1 MAVPES
7 IQPLVDK
14 YTFHRDA
21 YIRGQEKYN
30 EAQLRQ
36 DFTDPFFHAL
46 GWDVNNNKGHS
57 EAYREVLHEEPV
69 RIRGA
74 TKFFDYTFRIG
85 GVRKFI
91 VETKKPSVSIKDD
104 AEAALQ
110 LRRYAWNAKLPL
122 SILTNF
128 EEWAVYDCTLKPQNG
143 DPASRGQIKY
153 FTYDA
158 LPAMWDYLVSY
169 FSPESIL
176 KGSFDKYAGSQKGRK
191 GTATVDDDI
200 LTEIDSWRD
209 ALAKNIANRNTALSV
224 DEINT
229 VVQRTIDRLLFLR
242 ICEDRGIEEYTT
254 LHKLLEGDQV
264 YARLCKIFLEADAK
278 YNSGL
283 FHFEKE
289 PDWNEMPDTLSLSLV
304 IDDKVLKGIIKR
316 LYYPET
322 PYLFSVIPPEILGHV
337 YEQFLGKVIRLTDGH
352 RAQVEYKPEVKKAGG
367 VFYTPQ
373 YIVEYIVK
381 HTVGELVK
389 DKTPRDVAKLRVLD
403 PACGSGSFLI
413 GAYQFLLDWHRDWYI
428 ENLVPVFIDKK
439 AVTDPAVL
447 ALLPE
452 ATPRGKKH
460 LAQAELPIYKAGT
473 SGDATRTRSDWRLTT
488 TEKKR
493 ILLNN
498 IYGVDIDTQAV
509 EVTKLSLLLKVLEEE
524 NEENIDKQ
532 LKLFAERALPSL
544 HQNIKCGNS
553 LIGTDISTP
562 EMSSEEF
569 KRINPFDWEKG
580 FVSVM
585 AAGGFDA
592 VIGNPPYLR
601 IQGLQEHYE
610 NQIDYLIKHYQ
621 SAVKRFDLYLLFVEK
636 GFSLLNNKGLL
647 SYICPHKFFN
657 ADFGSGL
664 RGFLIKNSAIN
675 SIVSFGNN
683 LIFKT
688 ATTYTG
694 IIILDKSKKSEFS
707 YYHFSLL
714 PNIEIPEKLS
724 NLKDENFSKIA
735 LSDLS
740 SEPWSLTQTDFQF
753 LIDKLNSSCRIKI
766 ADVFGEIMVGVQS
779 GVDNIHLLKENNN
792 SPPKNGIISL
802 FSEKA
807 GKCIEI
813 EIDLVKPILLGEDV
827 HRYQKIQNHYYVIYP
842 YKLIERKTVIL
853 EEYELKEKY
862 PLGYEYLK
870 KYQSELKE
878 IRIRQKTNSNYWY
891 SCHRSK
897 DMYLFEQE
905 RIITPEISFGCNMTI
920 SPAGIYHNTM
930 VYSLIAKP
938 NFVEHKFYWLGILN
952 SPVLWWF
959 IKTTGNALRG
969 GYFRFKT
976 NYLKPFPIRTINFAD
991 PADKARHD
999 RMIALVTQMLE
1010 LNKRLQDAKLEH
1022 EKTLLSRQVEAADAA
1037 IDKLVY
1043 ELYGLTAEEIA
1054 IVEGTT
1060 VSHNPV
1066 KE

>member
-57 EAYREVLHEEPV
+57 EAYREVMHGEPI
-69 RIRGA
+69 RIRG
-74 TKFFDYTFRIG
+74 TTQFFDYTFRIG
-85 GVRKFI
+85 GIRKFI
-91 VETKKPSVSIKDD
+91 VETKKPSVRIKDD
-104 AEAALQ
+104 ADAALQ

-128 EEWAVYDCTLKPQNG
+128 EEFAIYDCTIKPEHSDNATKG
-143 DPASRGQIKY
+143 RIEY
-153 FTYDA
+153 FTYKEI
-158 LPAMWDYLVSY
+158 PEKWEYLVSI
-169 FSPESIL
+169 FSQHSIL
-176 KGSFDKYAGSQKGRK
+176 KGSFDKYAGSQKGKK

-200 LTEIDSWRD
+200 LTEIESWRD
-209 ALAKNIANRNTALSV
+209 ALAKNIAIRNSALSV
-224 DEINT
+224 DELNT

-254 LHKLLEGDQV
+254 LQKLLEGEHV
-264 YARLCKIFLEADAK
+264 YTRLCEIFLQADAK

-289 PDWNEMPDTLSLSLV
+289 ADWNEMPDTLSLALV
-304 IDDKVLKGIIKR
+304 IDDKALKGIIKR

-337 YEQFLGKVIRLTDGH
+337 YEQFLGKVIILTDGH
-352 RAQVEYKPEVKKAGG
+352 QARIKDKPDVKKAGG

-381 HTVGELVK
+381 QTVGELVK

-439 AVTDPAVL
+439 SVADPAVL

-488 TEKKR
+488 VEKKR

-498 IYGVDIDTQAV
+498 IFGVDIDQQAV

-553 LIGTDISTP
+553 LIGTDILTP
-562 EMSSEEF
+562 EMPMEEV
-569 KRINPFDWEKG
+569 KRINPFDWDRE
-580 FVSVM
+580 FAPVM

-592 VIGNPPYLR
+592 VIGNPPYVRMEGFKEVKNYLKS
-601 IQGLQEHYE
+601 HYASHE
-610 NQIDYLIKHYQ
+610 ER
-621 SAVKRFDLYLLFVEK
+621 ADLYAYFIEK
-636 GFSLLNNKGLL
+636 E
-647 SYICPHKFFN
+647 HKILRPDGN
-657 ADFGSGL
+657 FGM
-664 RGFLIKNSAIN
+664 
-675 SIVSFGNN
+675 IVSNKFLRANYGAPLRKFIQQNVRIKQISDFAGLPVFPN
-683 LIFKT
+683 
-688 ATTYTG
+688 ATVRTIVILSENAKPNTYSFSYAPPPSIEQFG
-694 IIILDKSKKSEFS
+694 IISGGSIPLDRIVEVTNRSISSNVFSQEYWSFADQETESILDKLKNKSQSLDGYSNHQILMGIKSGLTDAFVIDSQTRKKIIDANPNAQEIIKPFLNGKNIRR
-707 YYHFSLL
+707 YSLA
-714 PNIEIPEKLS
+714 PEK
-724 NLKDENFSKIA
+724 I
-735 LSDLS
+735 
-740 SEPWSLTQTDFQF
+740 F
-753 LIDKLNSSCRIKI
+753 LIYTFHGIKI
-766 ADVFGEIMVGVQS
+766 EDYPAV
-779 GVDNIHLLKENNN
+779 
-792 SPPKNGIISL
+792 
-802 FSEKA
+802 
-807 GKCIEI
+807 IE
-813 EIDLVKPILLGEDV
+813 
-827 HRYQKIQNHYYVIYP
+827 H
-842 YKLIERKTVIL
+842 
-853 EEYELKEKY
+853 
-862 PLGYEYLK
+862 
-870 KYQSELKE
+870 
-878 IRIRQKTNSNYWY
+878 
-891 SCHRSK
+891 
-897 DMYLFEQE
+897 
-905 RIITPEISFGCNMTI
+905 
-920 SPAGIYHNTM
+920 
-930 VYSLIAKP
+930 
-938 NFVEHKFYWLGILN
+938 
-952 SPVLWWF
+952 
-959 IKTTGNALRG
+959 
-969 GYFRFKT
+969 
-976 NYLKPFPIRTINFAD
+976 LKPFSPKLKNRATKQEWYELQQPQHGYKSQLDNPKIVFPDIAKGPRFYLDMNGNYCSNTVYFIPGQDLFLLGLLNSKVGFFYFKNKCAGLEGKNDIYLRFFGQYLKDFPVRIINSAD
-991 PADKARHD
+991 PTDKARHD
-999 RMIALVTQMLE
+999 RMVALVMQMLE
-1010 LNKRLQDAKLEH
+1010 LNKKLQDVSLDH

-1043 ELYGLTAEEIA
+1043 ELYGLTEDEIK
-1054 IVEGTT
+1054 IVEG
-1060 VSHNPV
+1060 N
-1066 KE
+1066 EN

>member
-1 MAVPES
+1 
-7 IQPLVDK
+7 PLVDK

-57 EAYREVLHEEPV
+57 EAYREVMHGEPI
-69 RIRGA
+69 RIRG
-74 TKFFDYTFRIG
+74 TTFFFDYTFRIG
-85 GVRKFI
+85 GIRKFI
-91 VETKKPSVSIKDD
+91 VETKKPSVRIKDD
-104 AEAALQ
+104 ADSALQ

-128 EEWAVYDCTLKPQNG
+128 EEFAIYDCTIKPEHG
-143 DPASRGQIKY
+143 DNAAKGRIEYFAYNEIPAK
-153 FTYDA
+153 
-158 LPAMWDYLVSY
+158 WEYLVSV
-169 FSPESIL
+169 FSQDSIL

-200 LTEIDSWRD
+200 LTEIESWRD
-209 ALAKNIANRNTALSV
+209 ALAKNIAIRNPALSV
-224 DEINT
+224 DELNT

-254 LHKLLEGDQV
+254 LHKLLEGEQV

-289 PDWNEMPDTLSLSLV
+289 PDWNEMPDTLSLSLA

-352 RAQVEYKPEVKKAGG
+352 QAKVEYKPEVKKAGG

-381 HTVGELVK
+381 HTVGELTK

-439 AVTDPAVL
+439 SVADPAVL

-452 ATPRGKKH
+452 ATPRGKKNI
-460 LAQAELPIYKAGT
+460 AQAELPIYKAGT
-473 SGDATRTRSDWRLTT
+473 SGDATRTRSDWRLTAV
-488 TEKKR
+488 EKKR

-498 IYGVDIDTQAV
+498 IYGVDIDQQAV

-553 LIGTDISTP
+553 LIGTDILTP
-562 EMSSEEF
+562 EMPSEEV
-569 KRINPFDWEKG
+569 KRINPFDWERE
-580 FVSVM
+580 FADVM
-585 AAGGFDA
+585 KAGGFDA
-592 VIGNPPYLR
+592 VIGNPPYVRMESLDRIFKDYAQKNYSSFSGRADLYVYFIEKAHKLLNKEGFFGIICASKFMRAKYGINLR
-601 IQGLQEHYE
+601 DFIVKNYKLHEIIDFGELPVFQNASTFPAIFIAQNESVKEQNFVYTSIKRLDFSELSEEVKHIGKTKDNRSLDSVNWTLAEENEIDLIIKMNSKGKPLGEVINNQMFMGIKSGLTKAFEIDLKTRNKIIELNPEAAEIIKPFVNGKNIRRFHLDFDNIFLIYTHHGIDMKKYPAIIDHLNQFKEELKNRATKQEWYELQQPQYGLKQYLESPKILLPDIAKESRMTYDTQGHFVSNTVYFIPT
-610 NQIDYLIKHYQ
+610 N
-621 SAVKRFDLYLLFVEK
+621 DLYL
-636 GFSLLNNKGLL
+636 
-647 SYICPHKFFN
+647 I
-657 ADFGSGL
+657 
-664 RGFLIKNSAIN
+664 
-675 SIVSFGNN
+675 
-683 LIFKT
+683 
-688 ATTYTG
+688 
-694 IIILDKSKKSEFS
+694 
-707 YYHFSLL
+707 
-714 PNIEIPEKLS
+714 
-724 NLKDENFSKIA
+724 
-735 LSDLS
+735 
-740 SEPWSLTQTDFQF
+740 
-753 LIDKLNSSCRIKI
+753 
-766 ADVFGEIMVGVQS
+766 
-779 GVDNIHLLKENNN
+779 
-792 SPPKNGIISL
+792 
-802 FSEKA
+802 
-807 GKCIEI
+807 
-813 EIDLVKPILLGEDV
+813 
-827 HRYQKIQNHYYVIYP
+827 
-842 YKLIERKTVIL
+842 
-853 EEYELKEKY
+853 
-862 PLGYEYLK
+862 
-870 KYQSELKE
+870 
-878 IRIRQKTNSNYWY
+878 
-891 SCHRSK
+891 
-897 DMYLFEQE
+897 
-905 RIITPEISFGCNMTI
+905 
-920 SPAGIYHNTM
+920 
-930 VYSLIAKP
+930 
-938 NFVEHKFYWLGILN
+938 GILN
-952 SPVLWWF
+952 SKLIFNYFKRISTVIGDADNGGRLRWF
-959 IKTTGNALRG
+959 RQDVERIPL
-969 GYFRFKT
+969 
-976 NYLKPFPIRTINFAD
+976 RTINFTD

-1010 LNKRLQDAKLEH
+1010 LNKKLQDATLDH

-1037 IDKLVY
+1037 IDALVY
-1043 ELYGLTAEEIA
+1043 ELYGLTEEEIKL
-1054 IVEGTT
+1054 VDPRE
-1060 VSHNPV
+1060 
-1066 KE
+1066 